1 MKKTK
6 IIATIEA
13 RLGSNRLPN
22 KVLKKI
28 GKKSILEI
36 IIERLKKSKLID
48 QIVIATTKNI
58 EDDRICHLAKS
69 KKVSCY
75 RGSEFDVL
83 DRIANAISNYKGD
96 LIVQLKDRNIV
107 APFDGVL
114 GYRGITGDI
123 LGSDNSIIIT
133 LDDNSILYSD
143 IKIPETF
150 ASFIKK
156 DLPVK
161 IKFSGMKNKVYDGK
175 IYAVSSRIN
184 AETRSLLT
192 RVIIQNEN
200 SELIPGSLLEINVN
214 YNERN
219 SLGIPDTSMMVEGS
233 KYFVYK
239 VSEDNIANKI
249 EIEIGIR
256 NNGFIEI
263 VSGLDEGEIII
274 KDLNTTFKDSVI
286 ISLNDTQLIIDNN
299 KLKFAGY
306 VSLDF
311 IDVNNFYAH
320 YQINRNYR
328 KNIKKINF
336 GFLLN
341 LDDKFVEIDNLKV
354 NGNINQTLEV
364 FLNNFNSNREDIF
377 NRIILRNSIKNFLKN
392 F

>member
-1 MKKTK
+1 MKRSTK
-6 IIATIEA
+6 ITSA
-13 RLGSNRLPN
+13 
-22 KVLKKI
+22 
-28 GKKSILEI
+28 I
-36 IIERLKKSKLID
+36 ISFFLIIT
-48 QIVIATTKNI
+48 IVIVGRTMIGNHFAKKFSKRPPPGIIVKEVSYKDFSEKI
-58 EDDRICHLAKS
+58 ESYGTAVSKRTESFRIKKDDLTGELTLKDNV
-69 KKVSCY
+69 K
-75 RGSEFDVL
+75 
-83 DRIANAISNYKGD
+83 KGD

-161 IKFSGMKNKVYDGK
+161 VKFSGMKNKVYDGK

-214 YNERN
+214 YNKRN

-263 VSGLDEGEIII
+263 VSGLDEGEIIVAEGLKKVRPKGEI
-274 KDLNTTFKDSVI
+274 KP
-286 ISLNDTQLIIDNN
+286 
-299 KLKFAGY
+299 
-306 VSLDF
+306 
-311 IDVNNFYAH
+311 
-320 YQINRNYR
+320 
-328 KNIKKINF
+328 IKK
-336 GFLLN
+336 
-341 LDDKFVEIDNLKV
+341 
-354 NGNINQTLEV
+354 
-364 FLNNFNSNREDIF
+364 
-377 NRIILRNSIKNFLKN
+377 
-392 F
+392 